1 MLMIFPNQSNAS
13 EMGAYSPTEKTSGL
27 VKNPAMGWV
36 LYCDAF
42 GQMTI
47 DNMPD
52 ENKCVMN
59 PSLFWESFDNSGATD
74 KASIFYL
81 RAPWSYFESEEGN
94 YAWNDPASTY
104 QELVQGAL
112 DRGLKLSFRVYM
124 DSQDSWTQATPQY
137 VRDAGAK
144 GYINTYWNP
153 YINDTV
159 FLDKFTKFIAA
170 FGEKYN
176 DPSKVDF
183 VDAMGLGAWGEGH
196 NIRHDSSQ
204 PGNVNTSVKAVADA
218 YEIAFDKVLKGAQ
231 QGGALASIGEG
242 LVDSN
247 HYDILRRDSFGMPQ
261 YFGESDKAYYV
272 NRMLG
277 LGIPLFAENGWNYF
291 AHDFE
296 GYMNRNGKPY
306 TNIRDM
312 LKASLKDAKDARA
325 NTFDLRV
332 PEDAAEWMK
341 NEDLVDDFIVN
352 GGYRFVP
359 TNFTFPTT
367 IQSSDYVTVTSEWK
381 NTALGKMPNNRPAWG
396 YKYKVAFALL
406 DTETAL
412 PVFTHVTNI
421 DPSDWLKGRNYMY
434 ESNISFGDIPNGTYD
449 FAYGIV
455 DTTNNNEPA
464 INLAITEE
472 KTNSGWYKMGKTTV
486 SNIAK
491 TPANPDFS
499 SYRLAEDWSS
509 VQGKNQWYYLEGN
522 DSNYSEMT
530 WNDSGNSWKGTHQYN
545 LIRGNAHIHPDI
557 KDSVVGW
564 KAPTQGDITIS
575 GNPRKHNIACG
586 DGVNVKIMKNDTQLW
601 PAEGWQHIEAA
612 DNAGIA
618 HELKT
623 TVKPND
629 MIYFVVNK
637 KDSNSCDGMVW
648 NPFIEYGPQAV
659 SIDVAPQAT
668 ASTTMGTSEGKISN
682 INSNVLKHSWS
693 SANSVAF
700 PGFITL
706 DLGSKSVHTNKITL
720 STHYGKGQGIT
731 NFDIEYHNGTDWV
744 PAKSDVQIQW
754 DMNSSVIESRDVTFD
769 PIYTN
774 KIRLKVK
781 DGNLDWGHIA
791 LNQLQWWSTEEE
803 SIDPEVPSE
812 EMNTNHLLSIIENYK
827 EELADK
833 DYQALTLHLKAVG
846 HFEKKGDAAKIV
858 KQLGNFEIL
867 LDHQLEN
874 KFLSKN
880 LYDMLTTDTKRLIEQ
895 WKQPK

>member
-1 MLMIFPNQSNAS
+1 M
-13 EMGAYSPTEKTSGL
+13 
-27 VKNPAMGWV
+27 V
-36 LYCDAF
+36 D
-42 GQMTI
+42 
-47 DNMPD
+47 DNIPD
-52 ENKCVMN
+52 INKCVMD
-59 PSLFWESFDNSGATD
+59 PPLFWESFDHSGATE

-81 RAPWSYFESEEGN
+81 RAPWSFFEPEEGQFAWDDPSSN
-94 YAWNDPASTY
+94 YYA
-104 QELVQGAL
+104 LVQGAL

-124 DSQDSWTQATPQY
+124 DSQNSWQQVTPQY
-137 VRDAGAK
+137 VIDAGAK
-144 GYINTYWNP
+144 GYNNNGYHETLWTP
-153 YINDTV
+153 YINDAV

-196 NIRHDSSQ
+196 NIRQDSSQ
-204 PGNVNTSVKAVADA
+204 PGNVNTSVKTIATA
-218 YEIAFDKVLKGAQ
+218 YEKAFDKVLKGGQ
-231 QGGALASIGEG
+231 QGGALANISES

-247 HYDILRRDSFGMPQ
+247 HYDIFRRDSFGMPQ

-277 LGIPLFAENGWNYF
+277 LGIPVFAENGWNYF

-296 GYMNRNGKPY
+296 KYMNQNGNPFSS
-306 TNIRDM
+306 IRE
-312 LKASLKDAKDARA
+312 LLEVSLRDAKDARA

-545 LIRGNAHIHPDI
+545 VIRGNAHIHPDN

-564 KAPTQGDITIS
+564 KASTQGDITIS

-586 DGVNVKIMKNDTQLW
+586 DGVNIKIMKNDTQLW

-612 DNAGIA
+612 DNAGID
-618 HELKT
+618 HELTT

-648 NPFIEYGPQAV
+648 NPFIEYGSQAD

-668 ASTTMGTSEGKISN
+668 VSTTMGTSIGSIAN
-682 INSNVLKHSWS
+682 IIKETGSWS
-693 SANSVAF
+693 SANSVTF
-700 PGFITL
+700 PGYITL
-706 DLGSKSVHTNKITL
+706 DLGDKHIHTNKITL

-754 DMNSSVIESRDVTFD
+754 DMNSNVIESKDVTFD

-791 LNQLQWWSTEEE
+791 LNQLQWWSAGEGPNEP
-803 SIDPEVPSE
+803 SAEVNTA
-812 EMNTNHLLSIIENYK
+812 EMLST
-827 EELADK
+827 LK
-833 DYQALTLHLKAVG
+833 DYQGDVAEKDYRALNIHLTAVG
-846 HFEKKGDAAKIV
+846 QFEKKEEAAKVV
-858 KQLGNFEIL
+858 KHLENFQKL
-867 LDHQLEN
+867 LDHQLA
-874 KFLSKN
+874 SKAIPQE
-880 LYDMLTTDTKRLIEQ
+880 LYDTLKADTKKLMEQ
-895 WKQPK
+895 WK